1 MVGGLEMRALLL
13 VALAAPAQVWS
24 PEVAMRVK
32 TVGSVVPSPDGRRV
46 VYTVTSAL
54 LGTEKSEQLTH
65 VFLDGRP
72 LTRGEKSCTAPQW
85 SPDARWVLFLS
96 KRGEAQNVWRIPV
109 DGGEAEPVT
118 ESKSDVAA
126 FALAP
131 GGKQVAYVAPDPPS
145 AEKEK
150 AKKEKRDFR
159 VVDQDPENHRLWL
172 VEWEKREPRQ
182 LAAGDFH
189 VRGITWSPDSA
200 RLAYERQPT
209 PIADDWTR
217 LDIWEVTVADGTAR
231 PLAATPASESSPY
244 YSPDGTLLAYARSS
258 HPVRWAREERIVF
271 RTAAG
276 EREAPPT
283 PDEQPRLLGWSGD
296 SRRVY
301 FSEGHGTKA
310 LVYAMPLDGPPARVA
325 EPREG
330 IFSAFE
336 LNLRGT
342 HLGLVGQAPNR
353 PQEAYV
359 LETRDGATPSRVSNA
374 NAGLPAFPAIETKLI
389 QWKSPDGL
397 DIEGLLTYPA
407 GYQAGRR
414 VPLILNVHGGPAG
427 VFTETFL
434 GGPGVYPLATL
445 AERGFA
451 ILRANI
457 RGSSNYGRQFR
468 FANYNDWGGRDYQD
482 LMAGVDHVIAMG
494 VADPD
499 RLGVMG
505 WSYGGYMTSWI
516 VTQTRRFKAAA
527 IGAAVT
533 NLLSFTGTADIP
545 GFLPDYF
552 SGETWQNPAAYLKH
566 SPLAH
571 VKGVTTPSLILHG
584 EADVRVPISQ
594 GYEFYNALKRQGVT
608 TQMVVYPRTPHGP
621 REPKFQLDLMERH
634 LAWMEKY
641 LR

>member
-1 MVGGLEMRALLL
+1 MRALLL
-13 VALAAPAQVWS
+13 VALAANAQVWS

-54 LGTEKSEQLTH
+54 LETEKSEQLTH
-65 VFLDGRP
+65 VFLDGRQ

-85 SPDARWVLFLS
+85 SPDGRWVLFLS

-118 ESKSDVAA
+118 ALKSDVAA
-126 FALAP
+126 FAVAP
-131 GGKQVAYVAPDPPS
+131 GGKQVAFLAPDPPS
-145 AEKEK
+145 PEKEK
-150 AKKEKRDFR
+150 AKKEKQDFR

-172 VEWEKREPRQ
+172 VEWEKREPRK
-182 LAAGDFH
+182 LVAGDFH
-189 VRGITWSPDSA
+189 VRGITWSPDGA

-209 PIADDWTR
+209 PIADDWTK
-217 LDIWEVTVADGTAR
+217 LDIWEVTVADGTVR
-231 PLAATPASESSPY
+231 PLAATPASESLPR
-244 YSPDGTLLAYARSS
+244 YSLDGKHLAYVRSS
-258 HPVRWAREERIVF
+258 QPVHWAQQERIVF
-271 RTAAG
+271 RSGAT
-276 EREAPPT
+276 EREAPASF
-283 PDEQPRLLGWSGD
+283 DEQPRLLGWSAD

-301 FSEGHGTKA
+301 FTEGRATKT
-310 LVYAMPLDGPPARVA
+310 LVYAMPLDGPPAVVA
-325 EPREG
+325 EPHDG
-330 IFSAFE
+330 TFTAIE
-336 LNLRGT
+336 LNTAGT
-342 HLGLVGQAPNR
+342 HLGLVGQAPHR

-359 LETRDGATPSRVSNA
+359 IEARTGAAPVRVSST
-374 NAGLPAFPAIETKLI
+374 NAGLPKFPDIETKVI
-389 QWKSPDGL
+389 RWKSPDGL
-397 DIEGLLTYPA
+397 EVEGLLTYPA
-407 GYQAGRR
+407 GYQVGRR
-414 VPLILNVHGGPAG
+414 VPLILNIHGGPAG
-427 VFTETFL
+427 VFSETFL
-434 GGPGVYPLATL
+434 GGPGIYPLATL

-482 LMAGVDHVIAMG
+482 LMAGVDHVISLG

-533 NLLSFTGTADIP
+533 NLLSFTGTSDIP

-552 SGETWQNPAAYLKH
+552 SGETWQNPEAYLKH
-566 SPLAH
+566 SPLAQ

-584 EADVRVPISQ
+584 EADVRVPVSQ
-594 GYEFYNALKRQGVT
+594 GYEFYNALKRQGVI
-608 TQMVVYPRTPHGP
+608 TQMVVYPRMPHGP

-641 LR
+641 VK